1 MDESFELRDLVAI
14 INRQR
19 RLIGYL
25 FCLAVGIALI
35 INNVVPPVYEASATM
50 RVKLSRQGND
60 QYATW
65 SEEQMKQQINTFA
78 EILKSR
84 VVVETVIDKEYSD
97 SVRKPTYEEIARSID
112 AQQVPN
118 TEMLKI
124 SVQMQSQP
132 EAQKIANAL
141 VESFNERMTE
151 IVRFEN
157 KQARVVLSDSLDE
170 ARRGLDKAE
179 RALVEYKTTKGAV
192 AATSQTNLFLEKQ
205 SVLARQKADNQL
217 AMASSQARLGS
228 INRLLSRQTPEL
240 FADNPL
246 IQQYKSRLAEQETEL
261 VALRKSMTVAH
272 PKVVAL
278 QAAIESTKAGLQTEI
293 AKVVNLQ
300 SGSSNP
306 LYQGLVQ
313 NQVQAEVD
321 VAVASVQR
329 GVLDQQS
336 AEEKR
341 ELSQLPAREQGLAR
355 LQLDYSLAES
365 TYITVAKRYDEM
377 RITEMTQPTNIQLVD
392 RAALPERPIAPRR
405 LINLLVAAVLGL
417 FAGVSVAF
425 IADYFYKTVD
435 TVEDMRRYLG
445 VPVMGSIPSYSRA
458 SRRSKSSWGSFWSDL
473 MPSRK
478 NKHRRFRHA
487 SA

>member
-1 MDESFELRDLVAI
+1 LV
-14 INRQR
+14 
-19 RLIGYL
+19 
-25 FCLAVGIALI
+25 
-35 INNVVPPVYEASATM
+35 
-50 RVKLSRQGND
+50 D
-60 QYATW
+60 
-65 SEEQMKQQINTFA
+65 
-78 EILKSR
+78 
-84 VVVETVIDKEYSD
+84 
-97 SVRKPTYEEIARSID
+97 
-112 AQQVPN
+112 
-118 TEMLKI
+118 
-124 SVQMQSQP
+124 
-132 EAQKIANAL
+132 
-141 VESFNERMTE
+141 SFNERMTE